1 MSSLVLREDHDGVA
15 TLTLNRPEKL
25 NALSK
30 DVFQALDEHVHA
42 IGRQTKTVGV
52 VVLRGAQGNFSS
64 GYDMN
69 EVLEYVKADAK
80 PHYHSEVIDKLANLP
95 QPVIS
100 AIEGHCSTGALEL
113 ALAAD
118 LIVASESAK
127 FCDVYAKWGLTPVWG
142 LTLRLPHRIG
152 TAKASEMMLTSR
164 FYSGREAQAMHLAN
178 FCFADERFDVELA
191 ALCADILA
199 NSWYAN
205 LVIKR
210 ALIQTE
216 GLTLKNAYALDL
228 FKNEGLAPD
237 AAKRV
242 AKFCKKKDSTPDE

>member
-1 MSSLVLREDHDGVA
+1 MSSLVLREDKDGVA

-30 DVFQALDEHVHA
+30 DVFEALDKHVHA
-42 IGRQTKTVGV
+42 IARETKTIGV
-52 VVLRGAQGNFSS
+52 VVVRGAQGNFSA

-69 EVLEYVKADAK
+69 EVLDYVKANAK
-80 PHYHSEVIDKLANLP
+80 PHYQAEVIDKLANLP

-118 LIVASESAK
+118 LIVANESAR

-164 FYSGREAQAMHLAN
+164 TYTGREAQAMHLAN
-178 FCFADERFDVELA
+178 FCFADDRFEVELA
-191 ALCADILA
+191 TLCTDILA

-205 LVIKR
+205 LVVKR
-210 ALIQTE
+210 SLIATD
-216 GLTLKNAYALDL
+216 GLTLRDAYALDL

-242 AKFCKKKDSTPDE
+242 QKFCKKQHKP

>member
-1 MSSLVLREDHDGVA
+1 MTDLILREDKDGVA
-15 TLTLNRPEKL
+15 TLILNRPDKI

-30 DVFQALDEHVHA
+30 EVFEALEAHIDS
-42 IGRQTKTVGV
+42 IMRDTKKVGV
-52 VVLRGAQGNFSS
+52 VVLRGAQGNFSA

-69 EVLEYVKADAK
+69 EVLTYVKAHAK

-100 AIEGHCSTGALEL
+100 AIQGHCSTGALEL

-118 LIVASESAK
+118 LIVASESAN
-127 FCDVYAKWGLTPVWG
+127 FCDVYARWGLTPIWG

-152 TAKASEMMLTSR
+152 TAKAAEMMYTCRS
-164 FYSGREAQAMHLAN
+164 YSGTEAEHMHLAN
-178 FCFADERFDVELA
+178 FCFPDDRFDAELA
-191 ALCADILA
+191 SLCADILS

-205 LVIKR
+205 QVNKR
-210 ALIQTE
+210 ALIETD
-216 GLTLKNAYALDL
+216 GLSLHDSHALEL

-237 AAKRV
+237 AAKRI
-242 AKFCKKKDSTPDE
+242 AKFFSR

>member
-1 MSSLVLREDHDGVA
+1 MSSLVARTDNKGVA

-30 DVFQALDEHVHA
+30 EVFEALEEHVEA
-42 IGRQTKTVGV
+42 IGRETKTVGV

-64 GYDMN
+64 GYDMH
-69 EVLEYVKADAK
+69 EVLEYVKANAK

-100 AIEGHCSTGALEL
+100 AVEGHCSTGALEL

-118 LIVASESAK
+118 LIVANESAR
-127 FCDVYAKWGLTPVWG
+127 FCDVYAKWGLTPIWG
-142 LTLRLPHRIG
+142 LTLRLPQRIG

-164 FYSGREAQAMHLAN
+164 TYTGREAQAMHLAN
-178 FCFADERFDVELA
+178 FCFPDDRFETELTS
-191 ALCADILA
+191 LCEDILA

-210 ALIQTE
+210 ALMATE
-216 GLTLKNAYALDL
+216 GLTLREAYALDM

-242 AKFCKKKDSTPDE
+242 AKFRRQHKPES

>member
-1 MSSLVLREDHDGVA
+1 MNSLVLREDRDGVT
-15 TLTLNRPEKL
+15 TLTLNRPQKL

-30 DVFQALDEHVHA
+30 DLFAALDEHVEA
-42 IGRQTKTVGV
+42 LTRETRTIGL
-52 VVLRGAQGNFSS
+52 VVLRGAGGNFSA
-64 GYDMN
+64 GYDMP
-69 EVLEYVKADAK
+69 EVLEYVKAHAK

-118 LIVASESAK
+118 LIVASESAR
-127 FCDVYAKWGLTPVWG
+127 FCDVYARWGLTPVWG
-142 LTLRLPHRIG
+142 LTLRLPQRIG

-164 FYSGREAQAMHLAN
+164 SYSGREAQAMHLAN
-178 FCFADERFDVELA
+178 FCFPTDSFEAELA
-191 ALCADILA
+191 SLCAAVLA

-205 LVIKR
+205 QVIKR
-210 ALIQTE
+210 ALIETD
-216 GLTLKNAYALDL
+216 GLTLRDAYALDL

-237 AAKRV
+237 AVKRV
-242 AKFCKKKDSTPDE
+242 AQFCERKGKARS

>member
-15 TLTLNRPEKL
+15 TLTLNRPDKL

-30 DVFQALDEHVHA
+30 DVFEALDEHVHA

-64 GYDMN
+64 GYDMH

-80 PHYHSEVIDKLANLP
+80 PHYHSEVIDKLANLS

-118 LIVASESAK
+118 LIVASESAQ

-178 FCFADERFDVELA
+178 FCFPDAHFDTELA
-191 ALCADILA
+191 ALCTDILA

-205 LVIKR
+205 MVIKR
-210 ALIQTE
+210 ALIETD
-216 GLTLKNAYALDL
+216 GLTLRDAYALDM

-242 AKFCKKKDSTPDE
+242 TKFCKKKQKPEG